1 VTEPLFEIEIDKPAK
16 GARDAG
22 DAIYRQLKAAILDG
36 RLPVGFQLP
45 PSRRSGSVFGVS
57 RNTMVAVY
65 ERLWHEGDVVLRRGS
80 GAYVAEP
87 PPRKPPPPESPEPSP
102 PYARLNTFWLR
113 HEVKSALGFWRLAG
127 DDAPAAARG
136 EIDLRPAVVDQ
147 GLFPN
152 EAFRRAMAQ
161 QLRRLERA
169 PARLRS
175 PEGGQGSH
183 FLRAAIARQIAVTRA
198 IACRPEE
205 VIVTAGAQ
213 QAFDLL
219 ARTLVGAQET
229 VVAVEDPGYP
239 PMRVAFAAAGAR
251 LVSAPVDADGL
262 IVEALPADTNVICL
276 CPSHQ
281 FPLGA
286 ALSPERREALIA
298 FARRHGAVIVEDDYD
313 GEFRYDRQPV
323 GALQALAP
331 GQVVYAGTAS
341 KSLAPGLRLGWLVVP
356 PRLLDA
362 VTAELAAGP
371 SGIDQLTLAEFIT
384 SGDYDRQIRRAR
396 LVYRR
401 RRDRL
406 AMILNGEELRGQGL
420 RISGIA
426 AGLHAVLDCSG
437 PSRERDIIARDAE
450 AGLALDGLERFRAG
464 AGVRGTDGERAGL
477 VIGYSR
483 PPEHAYTTALARL
496 RAVLAQ

>member
-87 PPRKPPPPESPEPSP
+87 PPRTPPPPESPEPSP

-183 FLRAAIARQIAVTRA
+183 FLRAAIARQIAITRA

-313 GEFRYDRQPV
+313 GEFRYDDGPLAALRAQDAERVFHV
-323 GALQALAP
+323 G
-331 GQVVYAGTAS
+331 TFS
-341 KSLAPGLRLGWLVVP
+341 KCMLPGLRLGFVVVP
-356 PRLLDA
+356 LWARAAL
-362 VTAELAAGP
+362 VTAKNCLDWHASTPVQAGVAAFIEEG
-371 SGIDQLTLAEFIT
+371 QLTRHVRRMRSIY
-384 SGDYDRQIRRAR
+384 GRRRA
-396 LVYRR
+396 L
-401 RRDRL
+401 L
-406 AMILNGEELRGQGL
+406 
-420 RISGIA
+420 
-426 AGLHAVLDCSG
+426 
-437 PSRERDIIARDAE
+437 
-450 AGLALDGLERFRAG
+450 
-464 AGVRGTDGERAGL
+464 
-477 VIGYSR
+477 
-483 PPEHAYTTALARL
+483 LARL
-496 RAVLAQ
+496 RDEFGDALAPIPSTYGMHITAELSPGADAEAIASALARDNVKIHSLARYAFERPASPGLVFGYGVADEAALDRALNLLRKVLNG